1 MVRCC
6 ARRCARERSCMSD
19 PEVLRVLRRWLRYA
33 EDDLRSAEI
42 LLEQSGVPRA
52 SCFHAQQAAEKSIKA
67 IFVFLQ
73 VDFPF
78 THDLNRLR
86 DLLPDGWSV
95 KEEFPDLATLSAWA
109 VEPRYPGDLIEATRQ
124 DAETAVEQARNIYET
139 TLKDLEAH
147 GYVAQDEEPRDNLA
161 EEEKS

>member
-1 MVRCC
+1 
-6 ARRCARERSCMSD
+6 MSD
-19 PEVLRVLRRWLRYA
+19 PEILRVLRHWLRYA

-42 LLEQSGVPRA
+42 LLEHRGVPRTC
-52 SCFHAQQAAEKSIKA
+52 CFHAQQAAEKSIKT

-86 DLLPDGWSV
+86 DLVPDGWTI
-95 KEEFPDLATLSAWA
+95 KEEFPDLAELSAWA
-109 VEPRYPGDLIEATRQ
+109 VEPRYPGDLKEASQ
-124 DAETAVEQARNIYET
+124 EDAEDAVEQARNVYKT
-139 TLKDLEAH
+139 ALKDLEEH
-147 GYVAQDEEPRDNLA
+147 GYGQTNGEPQDEPT

>member
-1 MVRCC
+1 LVRYSV
-6 ARRCARERSCMSD
+6 RRCARGRSCMRD

-42 LLEQSGVPRA
+42 LLKQGGVPRI

-86 DLLPDGWSV
+86 DLLPEGWTV
-95 KEEFPDLATLSAWA
+95 KEDFPDFTDLSEWA
-109 VEPRYPGDLIEATRQ
+109 VEPRYPGDLREATQ
-124 DAETAVEQARNIYET
+124 EDAQAAVEQARNVYET
-139 TLKDLEAH
+139 ALKDLEDH
-147 GYVAQDEEPRDNLA
+147 GYDQTDEEVRDEPA
-161 EEEKS
+161 EEES

>member
-1 MVRCC
+1 
-6 ARRCARERSCMSD
+6 MSD
-19 PEVLRVLRRWLRYA
+19 PEVLRVLRRWLLYA

-52 SCFHAQQAAEKSIKA
+52 SCFHAQQAAEKAIKA

-86 DLLPDGWSV
+86 DLLPDGWTV
-95 KEEFPDLATLSAWA
+95 KEDFPDLAGLSAWA

-139 TLKDLEAH
+139 ALNDLKAR
-147 GYVAQDEEPRDNLA
+147 GYKDQESQDEPAGEDNERLG
-161 EEEKS
+161 E

>member
-1 MVRCC
+1 MR
-6 ARRCARERSCMSD
+6 D
-19 PEVLRVLRRWLRYA
+19 PEVLRVLRRWLRCA

-42 LLEQSGVPRA
+42 LLRQGGVPRI

-86 DLLPDGWSV
+86 DMLPEGWAV
-95 KEEFPDLATLSAWA
+95 KEDFPDLAGLSEWA
-109 VEPRYPGDLIEATRQ
+109 VEPRYPGDLREATKEEAQ
-124 DAETAVEQARNIYET
+124 TAVEQARNVYET
-139 TLKDLEAH
+139 ALKDLEAH
-147 GYVAQDEEPRDNLA
+147 GYDQTAEEAQDDVAGEET
-161 EEEKS
+161 S